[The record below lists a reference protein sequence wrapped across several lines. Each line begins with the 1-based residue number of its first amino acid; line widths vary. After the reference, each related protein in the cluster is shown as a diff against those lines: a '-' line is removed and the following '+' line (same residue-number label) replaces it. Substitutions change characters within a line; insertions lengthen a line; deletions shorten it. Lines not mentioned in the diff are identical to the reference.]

1 MSSYVNKHV
10 FPLAAED
17 ITDEVL
23 ESEPPLGAYTEK
35 QRHTYSNRHTK
46 HWGGI
51 DSHGLRIQT
60 SKTILEVWGILIIEK
75 SRKRLQSSA
84 SGEKMRQD

>member
-46 HWGGI
+46 H
-51 DSHGLRIQT
+51 
-60 SKTILEVWGILIIEK
+60 
-75 SRKRLQSSA
+75 
-84 SGEKMRQD
+84 